1 MQWRRDSVIIDPEP
15 RSLVPPLTAGER
27 AGLEESLKGEGRR
40 DPLAVR
46 RGPDGRQVL
55 LDGRRRYEICG
66 RLGISCRVAAAAVR
80 DRDEARIWV
89 VKNQIS
95 GRNLTGWRRVEPAP
109 RIGQLWAIEALKN
122 SLVRLSLDERGPVSA
137 TPTGCLPNWWAFRG
151 RKWRWSAWSRPKAP
165 WRS

>member
-27 AGLEESLKGEGRR
+27 AGLEESLKG
-40 DPLAVR
+40 
-46 RGPDGRQVL
+46 GPDGRQVL

-109 RIGQLWAIEALKN
+109 RIG
-122 SLVRLSLDERGPVSA
+122 
-137 TPTGCLPNWWAFRG
+137 
-151 RKWRWSAWSRPKAP
+151 
-165 WRS
+165 

>member
-66 RLGISCRVAAAAVR
+66 RLGISCRVAVR
-80 DRDEARIWV
+80 QRCATGTRRASGSSKTKFPGEISRDGGELNRRRG
-89 VKNQIS
+89 S
-95 GRNLTGWRRVEPAP
+95 GSCG
-109 RIGQLWAIEALKN
+109 
-122 SLVRLSLDERGPVSA
+122 
-137 TPTGCLPNWWAFRG
+137 
-151 RKWRWSAWSRPKAP
+151 
-165 WRS
+165 